1 MVDELSKRR
10 MAAAK
15 LVQQRSESLDEN
27 DFNRTLKSV
36 KNTLN
41 FEKNKGNKVL
51 FMYICSAVS
60 ERSCPA
66 FPDICFTLQGRIS
79 P

>member
-41 FEKNKGNKVL
+41 FEKNKGRYH
-51 FMYICSAVS
+51 F
-60 ERSCPA
+60 R
-66 FPDICFTLQGRIS
+66 
-79 P
+79 